1 MILPYNVIVT
11 MVLAVML
18 PFFPVMALFSE
29 KRRATLLPRL
39 GIFTGIKKQRTASK
53 RIWIHALSVGE
64 VRSAKPLVN
73 ALKGRDREIVFTAST
88 LTGFNTA
95 RELFLDGDTP
105 LVDQLAYFPFDFFGS
120 VNRVCSR
127 IAPDMVVIVE
137 TDLWPNFLW
146 QMKSRKI
153 PVFLVN
159 ARLSQRSFKG
169 YHRFRIFL
177 GPLFSLF
184 SRILVQTDLDARRFE
199 ELGVDKE
206 RISRCGNIK
215 FDQEPPRVAR
225 ERISEF
231 RERLGHKGGNK
242 IFLAGSTH
250 PGEEQMLVDLFLRL
264 KPRHPDL
271 AMVVVPRD
279 PKRAEQVRGLFSAG
293 GVDARFFSALDTL
306 DGTRVT
312 DIVVV
317 DTMGALAWL
326 YAVCDIAFIGGSLV
340 DFGGHNPLEAAAFAK
355 PVLFGSHMAD
365 FALVASLMTESDGAF
380 MVSGLEELMGKTEQ
394 LLDDPVLAEK
404 TGKRAAGVFYEN
416 QGAVERTVSLIGGR
430 NSA

>member
-11 MVLAVML
+11 MVLAVVAPFL
-18 PFFPVMALFSE
+18 PLMALFSE

-39 GIFTGIKKQRTASK
+39 GIFTGIKKQRTAPK

-64 VRSAKPLVN
+64 VRSATPLVK
-73 ALKGRDREIVFTAST
+73 ALNRQDREIVFTAST
-88 LTGFNTA
+88 QTGYNTA
-95 RELFLDGDTP
+95 RALFLDGDAP

-146 QMKSRKI
+146 QMKYRKI

-169 YHRFRIFL
+169 YHRLRLFL

-199 ELGVDKE
+199 ALGVDKE
-206 RISRCGNIK
+206 RIMRCGNIK
-215 FDQEPPRVAR
+215 FDQEPPQVTP
-225 ERISEF
+225 ERISAF
-231 RERLGHKGGNK
+231 RERLGHGGGHR

-250 PGEEQMLVDLFLRL
+250 AGEEDLLVDLFSRL
-264 KPRHPDL
+264 KPRYPNF

-279 PKRAEQVRGLFSAG
+279 PKRAEQVRGLFSAK
-293 GVDARFFSALDTL
+293 GVESRLFSELDTL

-312 DIVVV
+312 DVVVV
-317 DTMGALAWL
+317 DTMGVLAWL

-365 FALVASLMTESDGAF
+365 FALVARLMTESDGAF
-380 MVSGLEELMGKTEQ
+380 MVADLAELVGKTQQ
-394 LLDDPVLAEK
+394 LLDDPILAEK
-404 TGKRAAGVFYEN
+404 TGKLAAGVFYEN

-430 NSA
+430 DRG